1 MRMSPWATV
10 RFPFLDF
17 SLEMGVHTPAA
28 GLWDHREGRG
38 GLSRPLDALKW
49 PPSCSQGTRN
59 NAGSSVALHLNLRG
73 SEREVLGAQLPPT
86 SEGVTAGPARPRGF
100 GNCLPLGSQ
109 CSFCFKCLPF

>member
-59 NAGSSVALHLNLRG
+59 NAGSSVALHFKSAG
-73 SEREVLGAQLPPT
+73 VREAGA
-86 SEGVTAGPARPRGF
+86 GGPASPHLRRGHRRAHSPAWLWQLSSSR
-100 GNCLPLGSQ
+100 LPVL
-109 CSFCFKCLPF
+109 FLL